1 MNRAR
6 LKAELRARKISLHRH
21 MLRVLGFEFN
31 PNSAA
36 PSCVALSP
44 SERHRGSGVGAE
56 MTLDWERTKI
66 TDAKEWQDQVRAKL
80 IELSGYGRFGGPPG
94 VNHLKDCANR
104 DGFRHRSLYLKVRD
118 GLDLPVRM
126 VWDPG
131 FEPDGKIP
139 VMICLQGT
147 NSGMHLSW
155 GEERMPADPI
165 KIYYGADIA
174 RQAAARGFLAI
185 CLEQSCFGERR
196 ERSLF
201 SPSEAV
207 CIDSANHALLLG
219 RSLVGERASDVTS
232 LINWLVEGAPGI
244 AIDLEQIYIV
254 GSSAGGTTALFA
266 SAMDERIAGVIA
278 SGCIGFIRDTLL
290 TRGDPE
296 GQNVVPGILRWFELD
311 AVVALVA
318 PRPFI
323 TVSGDCDHIWPFD
336 GAQKVVESARNIYA
350 AFGADDLLAAI
361 RAEGGHRFY
370 PNLTWSAFANL
381 LIKAD
386 HALPKALRSAASV

>member
-6 LKAELRARKISLHRH
+6 LKAELRARKISLHRR
-21 MLRVLGFEFN
+21 MLRVLGFEYD
-31 PNSAA
+31 PYPVA

-44 SERHRGSGVGAE
+44 SDCHRGTGAGAE
-56 MTLDWERTKI
+56 MVLDWERTKI
-66 TDAKEWQDQVRAKL
+66 ADAKEWQDQVRAKL
-80 IELSGYGRFGGPPG
+80 IELSGYGRFGGPPR

-104 DGFRHRSLYLKVRD
+104 DGFKHRSLYLKVRD

-126 VWDPG
+126 VWDPS
-131 FEPDGKIP
+131 FESDRKIP

-165 KIYYGADIA
+165 KIHYGADIA
-174 RQAAARGFLAI
+174 RQAAAHGFLAV

-196 ERSLF
+196 ERWLF

-207 CIDSANHALLLG
+207 CIDAANHALLLG

-232 LINWLVEGAPGI
+232 LVNWLVEGAPGM
-244 AIDLEQIYIV
+244 AIDPEQIYIV
-254 GSSAGGTTALFA
+254 GSSSGGTTALFA

-290 TRGDPE
+290 TRGDSE

-311 AVVALVA
+311 AVVALIA

-323 TVSGDCDHIWPFD
+323 TVSGDRDHIWPFG
-336 GAQKVVESARNIYA
+336 GAQKVVESAQNVYT
-350 AFGADDLLAAI
+350 AFGADDRLAAI

-370 PNLTWSAFANL
+370 PNLTWPAFAKL
-381 LIKAD
+381 LIAAD
-386 HALPKALRSAASV
+386 HELPKALRKAASF